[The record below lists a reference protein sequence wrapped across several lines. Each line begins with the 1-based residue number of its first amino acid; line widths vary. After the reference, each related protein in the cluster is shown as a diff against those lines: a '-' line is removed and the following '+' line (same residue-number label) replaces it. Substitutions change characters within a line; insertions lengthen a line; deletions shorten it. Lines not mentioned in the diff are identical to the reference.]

1 MSLGAVTRH
10 SAAAAGAGFSPV
22 LPQGAGGLNGP
33 NRQTGKVSCLGSGR
47 RASHYPLRPRESTVT
62 KGLHRMAVMKRVQWL
77 TAPLRTIGGEG
88 GVLFFAATTA
98 VNGSSFLFHV
108 VTSRSVTPATYGA
121 LGSLLGLLLVI
132 TVPTTAL
139 QISITR
145 EVAARR
151 KEPLT
156 GEELLPVS
164 VGRLL
169 SSAVLYG
176 GVAFLALLAI
186 SPVLAAFLRLPS
198 RSSAVMVAAFALVSV
213 VGLVPRAVLVGEL
226 RFRQLSAALIVGAV
240 ARLVL
245 GALLSPYFGLDG
257 AMAATVFGEVVTGA
271 LLLPALRQFVPKS
284 DEVEVLRVRWRD
296 SLSTVVAFTGFWA
309 FTAVDTVL
317 ARRYLGVGESGLYA
331 AASVAAKAA
340 MFLPAA
346 VAIVSFPRFA
356 ETEGA
361 GAAARSALIHALAV
375 VLAIAAAIV
384 SLVLILSDS
393 VVSVMFGGRY
403 AGAVPTLRILVFSSA
418 AIALL
423 NVLMHY
429 LLASRRKVS
438 PFLCWVG
445 VVTLSLLAAILRPSP
460 NELASYTTAVAV
472 IMTFTMFIAAF
483 LGTSSRDRLLAG
495 HSATGELWSMSE
507 PDRDVTIVVPC
518 YNPGTGLADNLTA
531 IVEVLQS
538 CVPSFEVIAVSD
550 GSTDGSA
557 DTLNRLGNPAVRIV
571 VLPENRGKGEALR
584 IGLAMGRGRYVGFI
598 DADGDVDPLALRS
611 FMAIVDA
618 YAPDVVLGSKRHPLS
633 QVSYPKLRRIY
644 SWGYQQLIGSLF
656 RLKIQDSQ
664 TGVKL
669 MRREV
674 LAAVLPRMVEKR
686 FAFDLELFVVARH
699 QGYTRFFEAPVS
711 IRHQFTSTISLRS
724 VWGMLLDT
732 LAIFY
737 RLRLLRYY
745 DTPPGD
751 TETSP
756 VTVARSV
763 PT

>member
-1 MSLGAVTRH
+1 
-10 SAAAAGAGFSPV
+10 
-22 LPQGAGGLNGP
+22 
-33 NRQTGKVSCLGSGR
+33 
-47 RASHYPLRPRESTVT
+47 
-62 KGLHRMAVMKRVQWL
+62 MAVMKRGQRL
-77 TAPLRTIGGEG
+77 IAPLRTIGAEG
-88 GVLFFAATTA
+88 GALFFVATTA
-98 VNGSSFLFHV
+98 VNASSFLFHV

-121 LGSLLGLLLVI
+121 LGALLGLLLVI

-151 KEPLT
+151 KAPLMA
-156 GEELLPVS
+156 EDRLLPVS
-164 VGRLL
+164 VGPLL

-176 GVAFLALLAI
+176 GAVFLALLAI
-186 SPVLAAFLRLPS
+186 SPALATFLRLPS

-226 RFRQLSAALIVGAV
+226 RFRHLSAALIVGAV

-245 GALLSPYFGLDG
+245 GALLTPYFGLDG

-271 LLLPALRQFVPKS
+271 LLLPALRQFVPKLG
-284 DEVEVLRVRWRD
+284 EVDVLRVRWRD
-296 SLSTVVAFTGFWA
+296 SLSTVVAFTGFWV

-317 ARRYLGVGESGLYA
+317 GRRYLSVGESGLYA

-361 GAAARSALIHALAV
+361 GAAARSTLIHAIAV
-375 VLAIAAAIV
+375 VLAIAGAIV
-384 SLVLILSDS
+384 SVVLILSGP
-393 VVSVMFGGRY
+393 VVSVLFGGRY

-423 NVLMHY
+423 NVLMHF

-438 PFLCWVG
+438 PFLCWGG
-445 VVTLSLLAAILRPSP
+445 VVTLVLLAATLRPSP
-460 NELASYTTAVAV
+460 NELALYTTVVAV
-472 IMTFTMFIAAF
+472 MMTVAMFGAAF
-483 LGTSSRDRLLAG
+483 FGASNRDRLLAA
-495 HSATGELWSMSE
+495 HPATGELWTMSE

-518 YNPGTGLADNLTA
+518 YNPGSGLANNIAA

-557 DTLNRLGNPAVRIV
+557 ETLSRVGHPAVRTV
-571 VLPENRGKGEALR
+571 ALPENRGKGEALR

-633 QVSYPKLRRIY
+633 QVSYPRLRRIY

-745 DTPPGD
+745 DAPTSE
-751 TETSP
+751 TETAP